1 MIFLLLSIISSS
13 FLVLTF
19 KYFEKYKIDNF
30 QAAVFNY
37 IVASGLGFCL
47 NFNLMN
53 GITTFRQPWVFL
65 AVILGL
71 LFISMINII
80 ATVTQK
86 NGVSVAIVA
95 TKTSLII
102 PVCLAI
108 FLYGDH
114 LNGLQWSGVF
124 LAIISVVM
132 VSMKDK
138 ISGGAKSANTFL
150 LPGILFIATG
160 IADTLIKYAQVK
172 YVAPKEFGLFIA
184 VLFGVA
190 ALVGTVFVLIQVLFF
205 KKKFRLKNLIGGI
218 ILGFINY
225 GTLIFLMKTLH
236 TTPYGSAVIFPLN
249 NMGVVVFSAIVAAFV
264 FKEKLSLLNKKGI
277 FIAVIAIAL
286 ITFS

>member
-264 FKEKLSLLNKKGI
+264 FKEKLSLLNKTGI